1 MNEMNA
7 RPQTDMTF
15 RRSSALFDGAGT
27 LISWDRGFEIEFSA
41 VDRLIRPGST
51 YFDIF
56 GAILADDMPFR
67 SLEGDIIDREAARRD
82 MHAFGTPR
90 SFLYRNPSG
99 QLVRVEETVSV
110 SGGIFRFAEDVTEDW
125 TRKEELA
132 EAKKRLK
139 AARGTPAVVPFKFRV
154 TPDGRMELPP
164 PSIEVKRLFGLGE
177 DFDSPDPMAIY
188 SRIEMTAQE
197 RVAMND
203 EARRCM
209 ATLEPFVIVYRIR
222 DGKGNLRWIHNSLM
236 PRRLPDGTVV
246 FEGGLRDIT
255 SDALTRDQLDLLR
268 AVVVESSDSVI
279 LMETNADGG
288 STMLYINPAFERLF
302 GRTLAELAGKDA
314 QLYTDD
320 PAQLAINSLLR
331 ERLTQGNG
339 DPIEFRVPHP
349 DGRIIWVEAR
359 ICLLQGQLDG
369 THRWAVISRDISER
383 KRAETELAHS
393 ERMLREAQS
402 LAKTGTWEADLET
415 GELRWSS
422 GMYDLITLD
431 PARHRPDKQHFLSL
445 IHPDD
450 RAPAHERAEHVFTG
464 RSGTVAGSY
473 RILLP
478 DGRERTL
485 QSHVELIKDE
495 TGKPARA
502 VGTIQDVTEQRAAE
516 RELLSALERAKAADK
531 SKSEFLAHMSH
542 ELRTPLNAIIGFS
555 QLLMLKNEQFPLS
568 PKQQEYLCDIHNSGE
583 HLLDVINGI
592 LNLAKIEAGE
602 TVLEEEFFEVA
613 EIVDWAFRLLA
624 EKAGAAGIALRMEI
638 EPRLPEVWGDPRLIR
653 QALLNLISNATKF
666 SNAGGRVLVSAKR
679 DEAGDLGLTVS
690 DSGIG
695 MTEEEIAVALMP
707 FRQVESS
714 SHRRFEGTGLGLP
727 LAKKFI
733 ELHDGAL
740 VIASTP
746 SEGTTITIVLPKM
759 RCSPRN

>member
-7 RPQTDMTF
+7 RPQTDTTF
-15 RRSSALFDGAGT
+15 RRSSALFDGAGA
-27 LISWDRGFEIEFSA
+27 LIGWDHGFEVEFAA
-41 VDRLIRPGST
+41 VGRLIQPGST

-56 GAILADDMPFR
+56 GAILTGNLQFR
-67 SLEGDIIDREAARRD
+67 SLEGDIIDREAGRRD
-82 MHAFGTPR
+82 LGAFGTPR

-99 QLVRVEETVSV
+99 QLVKVEETASV
-110 SGGIFRFAEDVTEDW
+110 SGDIFRFAEDVTEEW

-132 EAKKRLK
+132 ETKRRLK
-139 AARGTPAVVPFKFRV
+139 AARGSPAVVPFKFTV

-164 PSIEVKRLFGLGE
+164 PTTAVKQLFGMGE

-197 RVAMND
+197 RAAMND

-209 ATLEPFVIVYRIR
+209 VTLEPFVIVYRIR
-222 DGKGNLRWIHNSLM
+222 DEKGNLRWIHNSLM
-236 PRRLPDGTVV
+236 PRRLADGTVV

-255 SDALTRDQLDLLR
+255 SDTLTQDQLDLLR

-279 LMETNADGG
+279 LMETNADGR
-288 STMLYINPAFERLF
+288 STILYINPTFERLF

-314 QLYTDD
+314 QEYTDD
-320 PAQLAINSLLR
+320 PAQLAIDSLLR
-331 ERLTQGNG
+331 ERLSQGNG
-339 DPIEFRVPHP
+339 DPTEFQVPHP
-349 DGRIIWVEAR
+349 DGSVVWVEAR

-383 KRAETELAHS
+383 KRAETELAHN

-422 GMYDLITLD
+422 GMYDLIALD
-431 PARHRPDKQHFLSL
+431 PTRHRPDRQHFLSL
-445 IHPDD
+445 VHPDD
-450 RAPAHERAEHVFTG
+450 AELTRGLTERVFAG
-464 RSGTVAGSY
+464 RGGTVAGSY
-473 RILLP
+473 RIVLP
-478 DGRERTL
+478 DGRTRTL
-485 QSHVELIKDE
+485 ESHVELIKDKN
-495 TGKPARA
+495 GKPERA
-502 VGTIQDVTEQRAAE
+502 VGTIQDVTEQRATE
-516 RELLSALERAKAADK
+516 RELMSALERAKAADK
-531 SKSEFLAHMSH
+531 AKSEFLAHMSH

-555 QLLMLKNEQFPLS
+555 QLLMLKDAKFPLS
-568 PKQQEYLCDIHNSGE
+568 PKQEEYLRDIHNSGE

-602 TVLEEEFFEVA
+602 TVLEEEFFEVS
-613 EIVDWAFRLLA
+613 EIVDWTFRLLA
-624 EKAGAAGIALRMEI
+624 EKAESARIALRRDI
-638 EPRLPEVWGDPRLIR
+638 EPYLPDVWGDPRLIR
-653 QALLNLISNATKF
+653 QALLNLVSNATKF
-666 SNAGGRVLVSAKR
+666 SNAGGQVRVRAAR
-679 DEAGDLGLTVS
+679 DQAGNLSIVVS

-695 MTEEEIAVALMP
+695 MTEDEITVALTP

-733 ELHDGAL
+733 ELHGGTL
-740 VIASTP
+740 VIESAP
-746 SEGTTITIVLPKM
+746 SEGTTVTIVLPHT
-759 RCSPRN
+759 RCAPRS